1 MKIGVKA
8 MHAIIIEC
16 VGPRCSRTG
25 IRMSMSG
32 ITDSMM
38 AAGML
43 IFVFNSLAEA
53 LPEIYPNAM

>member
-1 MKIGVKA
+1 

-53 LPEIYPNAM
+53 LPEIYPKAM